1 MSVCEMSGL
10 WQLALHL
17 LQECQR
23 AVGANVVACNA
34 AISACEKAEQ
44 WQRALLLLQLLLTEG
59 VATTVSFNAC
69 ISACEKAGQWKQALL
84 ILKRL
89 EESPIL
95 PSVISF
101 NAACGACA
109 NARRWRAALQTL
121 RRIRGSGLRPNEVSF
136 NTALCCS
143 GWRLVLVLQE
153 MITSE
158 GIRRSALTFETLSAS
173 LAPPCVGAVGAW
185 RWAVRL
191 LPQKPSPVMLRYC
204 VGACE
209 SAAGTAVPFVA
220 AALARA
226 EAAAVEELQRGDG

>member
-1 MSVCEMSGL
+1 MAAKRLRLNVITYSAAMSVCEMSGL

-34 AISACEKAEQ
+34 A
-44 WQRALLLLQLLLTEG
+44 
-59 VATTVSFNAC
+59 